1 MASII
6 AHAVNCDLYIL
17 LIINENFIRQEFR
30 DRLVTFAERIFSLFA
45 TTGVALSA
53 YMICY
58 CTRLS
63 DNNCTC
69 FFILIKCNLSLPW
82 VHLVVVGGLS
92 TLQDK
97 PQVYPEGEANVPK
110 LSPCVSNRIL
120 ISRSS

>member
-6 AHAVNCDLYIL
+6 AHAVNCDLYKL
-17 LIINENFIRQEFR
+17 LIINENYIRQEFR

-53 YMICY
+53 YMLCY

-69 FFILIKCNLSLPW
+69 FFNLIKCNLSLPW

-92 TLQDK
+92 T
-97 PQVYPEGEANVPK
+97 PMVYPEGEANVPK
-110 LSPCVSNRIL
+110 LSRRVSNRIL
-120 ISRSS
+120 IRRSS